1 MQRAS
6 TETKV
11 WFALIGILIWLG
23 IYLTGFSNVHWLLYI
38 PAIALIFAAIT
49 GICPS
54 QLLVSSLCSLASLYP
69 GHSSYF
75 CGYYWNMSEPTF
87 SIQFLSL

>member
-6 TETKV
+6 LEMKV
-11 WFALIGILIWLG
+11 WFALFGIIIWLG

-38 PAIALIFAAIT
+38 PPAGLIFAAVT

-54 QLLVSSLCSLASLYP
+54 QLLVSSFFRSKKT
-69 GHSSYF
+69 
-75 CGYYWNMSEPTF
+75 EDK
-87 SIQFLSL
+87 